1 MISKKWIILLIALVA
16 LAACTPQTVE
26 VTRVVT
32 ETQVETQEVE
42 VTRVVTETE
51 VETQEVE
58 VTRVVTEV
66 MEEEMTL
73 DDLAPGECL
82 EDLSGETITLHQ
94 QAGREGPIAAILGEA
109 FAFATDDAI
118 AAINGS
124 GGICGADLAVVFN
137 ETNYNVDLE
146 IEAYEKTRDEALIIF
161 TYASGATVAL
171 ADRFNE
177 DEIVS
182 FAAGVNGPAIYGS
195 PNGYT
200 IGDIPI
206 YSDQFAGFVEWVNDN
221 WADIKPEGAGDTPV
235 VGVIGWANAFG
246 SGATT
251 PEALAYIE
259 ALGVTVLPLEEQAIS
274 PDADV
279 TGQIQ
284 NMLVNGANV
293 IYNQNLSFSVAQVI
307 GTVRA
312 LGVWDDVIV
321 GGVSW
326 TFNGDV
332 INFLGE
338 NAALAAGYYGI
349 VPHATWAD
357 TNLEIVQESQAAFDA
372 GGYPETEKSNTYLLT
387 YATFFAVRDIVE
399 HAINV
404 DGFENLSGATIL
416 AAANDLGIVD
426 ARGLFEFDFRDGNR
440 APSQAH
446 IRQFIL
452 NPQGDLIDVPVTTFF
467 DLPDTRPMGD

>member
-1 MISKKWIILLIALVA
+1 MISKKWIVLLIGVVA

-32 ETQVETQEVE
+32 ETEIETQEVE

-51 VETQEVE
+51 TEVQEVE

-66 MEEEMTL
+66 MEEEMMME
-73 DDLAPGECL
+73 DLAPGECL

-109 FAFATDDAI
+109 FAFATEDAL
-118 AAINGS
+118 AAINSS
-124 GGICGADLAVVFN
+124 GGICGADLDVVFT
-137 ETNYNVDLE
+137 ETNYNVDLA
-146 IEAYEKTRDEALIIF
+146 IEAYERTREDALIIF
-161 TYASGATVAL
+161 TYASGTTVAL

-182 FAAGVNGPAIYGS
+182 FAAGVNGPAIYGT

-259 ALGVTVLPLEEQAIS
+259 ALGITVLPLEEQAIS

-279 TGQIQ
+279 SGQIQ

-416 AAANDLGIVD
+416 AAAEDLGTVD
-426 ARGLFEFDFRDGNR
+426 ARGLFEFDFQDGNR

-452 NPQGDLIDVPVTTFF
+452 NPQGNLIDVPVTTFF
-467 DLPDTRPMGD
+467 DLPDTRPTGD